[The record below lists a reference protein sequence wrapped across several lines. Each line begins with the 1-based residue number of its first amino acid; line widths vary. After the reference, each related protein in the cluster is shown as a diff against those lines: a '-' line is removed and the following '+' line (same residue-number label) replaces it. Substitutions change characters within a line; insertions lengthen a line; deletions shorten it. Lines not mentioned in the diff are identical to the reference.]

1 MSRSPYKPQ
10 TPSEDKGRRAMESF
24 HDPQTHVPEGA
35 CAIKVSMKCSDAETV
50 DYIPRNRARTSLSRV
65 KLID

>member
-1 MSRSPYKPQ
+1 
-10 TPSEDKGRRAMESF
+10 MESF
-24 HDPQTHVPEGA
+24 HGPQTHVPEGA